1 MKVIK
6 KIASMQNEI
15 EKLRNRGK
23 KIGFVPT
30 MGYLHGGHL
39 SLIKVA
45 RKKCDIV
52 VLSIFVNPTQFGVG
66 EDFNKYPRDEK
77 HDFML
82 AQKEHVDYIFYPDV
96 KEMYPNDFQ
105 IQTSVINRGLSS
117 NLESE
122 FRPTHFDGVTT
133 VVAKL
138 FNIVKPNV
146 AVFGQKDYQQ
156 ACVIRQM
163 VEDLNF
169 DVKIIV
175 APIVRDVD
183 GLALSSRNIYLS
195 KHERQDALV
204 LNQALIYAEEVI
216 QSGES
221 NCYKIINKVKNFISK
236 KKLANIDYVRIV
248 DSVTLK
254 DITKLKKKMSIAMLL
269 AVRVGRTRLID
280 NRIYIVK

>member
-30 MGYLHGGHL
+30 MGYLHDGHL

-45 RKKCDIV
+45 RKKCDVI

-77 HDFML
+77 RDFML

-96 KEMYPNDFQ
+96 KEMYPSDFQ
-105 IQTSVINRGLSS
+105 IQTTVMNRGLSS

-138 FNIVKPNV
+138 FNIVKPNI

-156 ACVIRQM
+156 ACVVRQM

-169 DVKIIV
+169 DVKIII

-204 LNQALIYAEEVI
+204 LNQALIYAGDVV

-254 DITKLKKKMSIAMLL
+254 DITRLKKKMSIAMLL